1 MNRTLVYY
9 TLLDAFSIEKQNK
22 KRMIQK
28 EQIQH
33 RRQEI
38 AEIRHADS
46 VYRDIVARENERE
59 DYEKRWFWELLQNA
73 KDSINEN
80 ESIRVKIEITEN
92 QISFS
97 HTGNPFE
104 LDDIL
109 SLIIQGSSKNN
120 KEGKTGRFGTGFLT
134 TYLLSKEVCIEGK
147 LTNDQGCFSFLL
159 NRNAIDNEDFY
170 RLQKESNEQF
180 DSSIRENSYLDDS
193 DFQTKFTYLLDE
205 KGKLTANV
213 GLECLNELIP
223 ITQLFNEQIES
234 VSVIENDQIK
244 TFTKSHLNNYE
255 ILENTISEWTINT
268 VINQIPETTF
278 KAYIQKKKK
287 YDACIITHIV
297 NGNETILPLS
307 LNFPRLYFTFP
318 LIGTEDI
325 GIPIIINSTNFDP
338 RVERDG
344 VYLKKISEN
353 ANESNNKEIIY
364 EALLNCTLSF
374 AELLKTKNIKG
385 GFELFNFKISKDLKW
400 VDHEWFVMIKNEI
413 LSQLATKS
421 VIRIGKEENNY
432 TYLNDL
438 KIPYSSNYENTKD
451 LWLLMSQIKKIK
463 VPIKEDLSNWII
475 VTENIAK
482 LKTEKNDPYQLDF
495 VWGIKE
501 LINFTEQQKD
511 FETLQKSLNID
522 VQSWLNNLYSIILKI
537 TITFPLDN
545 KIVLN
550 QENKLRTA
558 EGMNWDKCND
568 DVLISISDLIE
579 LKFANRLIS
588 RIINP
593 FHIVGVDDFTMQ
605 DAINELKSDL
615 NDLDESDF
623 TEPNL
628 IKCNAKFLQWL
639 ISQQQKDI
647 IKDLKVLTG
656 VSKKNDENFVYDYF
670 PKTEHLLLSP
680 KPFFESLFP
689 LFASVIREKDCLN
702 ETYNDFLISEDYK
715 FLSDNG
721 FIHYQP
727 LVIKNDLANLKLLE
741 LLVINESD
749 LNLLKDEDGQLKFKF
764 KITYSDFAYLT
775 ATDGHIYG
783 RNTTQKSSFD
793 RFKFLLTEAVE
804 KDSFFEIDRQ
814 DVTIEGLDNP
824 IAFRQCLWVY
834 RSKRL
839 SWINVKTESEN
850 TETKFI
856 SETPSSKNLSELLK
870 GDELLIKTIRGSK
883 QQLLLNKLGVGVSD
897 LIRNTLPNDELRLS
911 WDKAITNMI
920 TSDVDPE
927 LVQEIF
933 NDPNIRKEYEKR
945 LNERKLISRN
955 QTIGKLIEDL
965 FHEYIEHLKESG
977 FLISIER
984 KPFGSDYIITE
995 ESSDLVNNNNE
1006 REGFKINNW
1015 LVELKA
1021 SGKEFAAMT
1030 PLQAVTATE
1039 NKDNYAL
1046 IVVPLNGNDPDL
1058 EYVRV
1063 NAKVI
1068 HTIGHKINNII
1079 SDFKEV
1085 ELEKSK
1091 LDKGIDGISVNIEDH
1106 NIRFR
1111 VSSFIWKTEQTN
1123 IESFIQTYFN
1133 ETTIK
1138 SIIPTITN

>member
-1 MNRTLVYY
+1 
-9 TLLDAFSIEKQNK
+9 
-22 KRMIQK
+22 MIQK

-46 VYRDIVARENERE
+46 VYRDIVAREIERV

-73 KDSINEN
+73 KDSVNEN
-80 ESIRVKIEITEN
+80 ESVKVKIEISEN

-134 TYLLSKEVCIEGK
+134 TYLLSKEVHISGK
-147 LTNDQGCFSFLL
+147 LTNNEGCFSFLL
-159 NRNAIDNEDFY
+159 NRNAIDNNDFY
-170 RLQKESNEQF
+170 KLQLESNEQF
-180 DSSIRENSYLDDS
+180 DSSIREGSYLVDS

-205 KGKLTANV
+205 KGKLTAKV

-223 ITQLFNEQIES
+223 ITQLFNDQIES
-234 VSVIENDQIK
+234 VTVIENGQTK
-244 TFTKSHLNNYE
+244 TFSKSHDNN
-255 ILENTISEWTINT
+255 IKVLESTINEWSVNT
-268 VINQIPETTF
+268 LINQVPQTVF
-278 KAYIQKKKK
+278 KAYIQKGKK

-297 NGNETILPLS
+297 NGDETLLPLS
-307 LNFPRLYFTFP
+307 SNFPRLYFTFP

-325 GIPIIINSTNFDP
+325 GIPIIINSTYFDP

-353 ANESNNKEIIY
+353 SNESNNKEIIN

-374 AELLKTKNIKG
+374 AELFKMKNIRG
-385 GFELFNFKISKDLKW
+385 VFELFDFKISKDLKW
-400 VDHEWFVMIKNEI
+400 IDHEWFVKIKNEI
-413 LSQLATKS
+413 ISVLSTKS
-421 VIRIGKEENNY
+421 VIRFGVKEDNY
-432 TYLNDL
+432 TSLSEL
-438 KIPYSSNYENTKD
+438 KIPYSNNDENVKS
-451 LWLLMSQIKKIK
+451 LWHLMSEIKKIK
-463 VPIKEDLSNWII
+463 VPINEELSNWII

-482 LKTEKNDPYQLDF
+482 LKTEENDPYQLNF

-501 LINFTEQQKD
+501 LINFTEQRED
-511 FETLQKSLNID
+511 YERLQESLNTDIK
-522 VQSWLNNLYSIILKI
+522 SWLNNLYSTILKI
-537 TITFPLDN
+537 AITFPLDN
-545 KIVLN
+545 RIVLN
-550 QENKLRTA
+550 QENKLRKA

-579 LKFANRLIS
+579 LNFADSLIS

-593 FHIVGVDDFTMQ
+593 FHIGGVDNFTLQ
-605 DAINELKSDL
+605 NAINELKSKL
-615 NDLDESDF
+615 NDFNESDF
-623 TEPNL
+623 SKPNL
-628 IKCNAKFLQWL
+628 IECNAKFLRWL
-639 ISQQQKDI
+639 ISQQLKDI

-680 KPFFESLFP
+680 KPFFELQFP
-689 LFASVIREKDCLN
+689 LFASIIREKDCLN
-702 ETYNDFLISEDYK
+702 EIYNNYLISEDYT
-715 FLSDNG
+715 FLGNNG

-727 LVIKNDLANLKLLE
+727 LVIKNEYVNLKLLE
-741 LLVINESD
+741 YLVINESD
-749 LNLLKDEDGQLKFKF
+749 LNQLKDNDGQLISKF

-783 RNTTQKSSFD
+783 RNTTQKSSYD

-804 KDSFFEIDRQ
+804 KDSSFEIDKQ
-814 DVTIEGLDNP
+814 DILIEGLEKP
-824 IAFRQCLWVY
+824 IAFRQCLWVC
-834 RSKRL
+834 RAKRL

-850 TETKFI
+850 AENKFI

-870 GDELLIKTIRGSK
+870 GDDQLIKTIRGSK

-897 LIRNTLPNDELRLS
+897 LIRNTLPNDELKLS

-920 TSDVDPE
+920 TSDADPE
-927 LVQEIF
+927 LVQAIF
-933 NDPNIRKEYEKR
+933 NDPNIRKEYERR

-955 QTIGKLIEDL
+955 QIIGKLVEDL
-965 FHEYIEHLKESG
+965 FHEYIEQLKEGG
-977 FLISIER
+977 FLINIKR

-995 ESSDLVNNNNE
+995 DSSDLINENNE
-1006 REGFKINNW
+1006 REGFVINNW

-1021 SGKEFAAMT
+1021 SGKDYAAMT
-1030 PLQAVTATE
+1030 PLQAETASE
-1039 NKDNYAL
+1039 NKNNYAL
-1046 IVVPLNGNDPDL
+1046 IVVPLNGTEPDI

-1068 HTIGHKINNII
+1068 HTIGHKINNVV
-1079 SDFKEV
+1079 SDFNDI
-1085 ELEKSK
+1085 ELEKSR
-1091 LDKGIDGISVNIEDH
+1091 LNTGEDGISVNIEDQ
-1106 NIRFR
+1106 NVRFR
-1111 VSSFIWKTEQTN
+1111 VSSYIWKTEQTN
-1123 IESFIQTYFN
+1123 IESFIQTYFK
-1133 ETTIK
+1133 ETIEGSVK
-1138 SIIPTITN
+1138 NNYN